1 MTRIRER
8 RCTTSRLLQ
17 ALVLFL
23 RAVPP
28 ALSPRAHRE
37 ALTPSLKNRTMSGS
51 TAETTADTI
60 AETTAETTAGTTAE
74 ITTITRALRP
84 RIPPMRVSGGGTQIF
99 PARNHQSRGPTRS
112 QPEATKRSVQLLEVT
127 GRNDRHYNSRQLTT
141 TRVFEDHRSNHKRR
155 DLGNPVDLNSK
166 VAVLLGKYGSR
177 KGLRIA
183 GLESGAPSTNLECN
197 LDRMTN
203 NPGDVPL
210 DSLSPQEAVAVFQDE
225 VARMMVEDGEYAEVQ
240 DIDEF
245 LDGYLRLSSPFYVQM
260 VQEFLRAL
268 CVDCYKRP
276 LELPKVQQ
284 QQHYSHSEY

>member
-127 GRNDRHYNSRQLTT
+127 GRNVTPTGITIVDSSPPPESSKIIAAT
-141 TRVFEDHRSNHKRR
+141 TRDVT
-155 DLGNPVDLNSK
+155 LGTPW
-166 VAVLLGKYGSR
+166 
-177 KGLRIA
+177 
-183 GLESGAPSTNLECN
+183 T
-197 LDRMTN
+197 
-203 NPGDVPL
+203 
-210 DSLSPQEAVAVFQDE
+210 
-225 VARMMVEDGEYAEVQ
+225 
-240 DIDEF
+240 
-245 LDGYLRLSSPFYVQM
+245 
-260 VQEFLRAL
+260 
-268 CVDCYKRP
+268 
-276 LELPKVQQ
+276 
-284 QQHYSHSEY
+284 